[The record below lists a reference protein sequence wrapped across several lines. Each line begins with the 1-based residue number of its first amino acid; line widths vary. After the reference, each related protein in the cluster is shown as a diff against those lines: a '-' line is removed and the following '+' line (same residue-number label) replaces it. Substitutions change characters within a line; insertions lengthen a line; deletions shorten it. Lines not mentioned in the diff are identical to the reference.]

1 MARMRSLRPGE
12 YHCFLY
18 ENESEASSFA
28 SVFIR
33 QGLDKKEKV
42 IYFAADHR
50 AEGLAKDLEE
60 SGIDVTGAVKAGH
73 LQIEKSERDSCEK
86 IAKDLALIGVAS
98 SRNSE
103 DITLPAYSSLRI
115 AIDDTIRLNEA
126 GPDGFCTPAAIDL
139 MEAIVSEKCLVVFMY
154 FLDQLTPEALFRVLA
169 AYPSLIIGDEVYE
182 NFLFRDAVTAGQED
196 MKTLKVEHILDLL
209 KDHRKLKN
217 TIRKGGE
224 ALRASEENY
233 RSIFER
239 AGNLIATVDKKGN
252 IIDCNGKIREVLGYE
267 REEVVGRS
275 IAALFHPDHL
285 HRIYETLKEVIK
297 KGSSYSK
304 QYQMVKKDGSTVYV
318 SVNSTLLKTEKG
330 KMGKI
335 VSVVEDITE
344 RKHVEEALFESE
356 RRYRQLV
363 EILPDVILTLTEGR
377 IIFANSA
384 AYSVFGLSHP
394 RDLLGRLMAD
404 FFDAAGS
411 QGLTRCFE
419 TIRNKG
425 KTDKPV
431 KATIARPD
439 GTAVFIEWTGIAL
452 NQADAG
458 GGIVLFVG
466 RDITER
472 EIAENLVRES
482 EERYRIAVE
491 HSNDGVAIV
500 LGEIYIYVNK
510 KLAEIFGYKSVQ
522 DVMNKNIT
530 LTIHPDDRERV
541 LGINHM
547 RQRGE
552 AVADRYEF
560 KGVRK
565 DGTIVYIEVSAT
577 PIVYKGESSSLVY
590 LRDITARKELE
601 EKLRTVTGTMS

>member
-1 MARMRSLRPGE
+1 MARLRSLKPGE

-18 ENESEASSFA
+18 ENASEASSFA

-42 IYFAADHR
+42 IYFAADHG

-60 SGIDVTGAVKAGH
+60 SGIDVNSAVKAGH
-73 LQIEKSERDSCEK
+73 LQIERSERDSCEK

-98 SRNSE
+98 SRHSE
-103 DITLPAYSSLRI
+103 DIAPPAYSSLRI

-126 GPDGFCTPAAIDL
+126 GPDGSCTPAAIDL
-139 MEAIVSEKCLVVFMY
+139 MEAIDSEKCLIVFMY
-154 FLDQLTPEALFRVLA
+154 FLDELTPEALFRILA

-182 NFLFRDAVTAGQED
+182 NFLFRDAAATGQEG
-196 MKTLKVEHILDLL
+196 MKTLKVEHLLDLL
-209 KDHRKLKN
+209 KDHRKLKD

-224 ALRASEENY
+224 ALRASEDNY

-363 EILPDVILTLTEGR
+363 EILPDAILTLTEGR

-384 AYSVFGLSHP
+384 AYGVFGLSRP

-404 FFDAAGS
+404 FFDTAGS

-425 KTDKPV
+425 KTEKPV
-431 KATIARPD
+431 KAMITRPD

-510 KLAEIFGYKSVQ
+510 RLAEMFGYKSVQ
-522 DVMNKNIT
+522 DVMNRNIT

-541 LGINHM
+541 LSINHM
-547 RQRGE
+547 RQRGG

-601 EKLRTVTGTMS
+601 EKLRTVTGIIS

>member
-1 MARMRSLRPGE
+1 VARLRSLRPGE

-28 SVFIR
+28 SMFIR

-42 IYFAADHR
+42 IYFAVDHR

-60 SGIDVTGAVKAGH
+60 SGIDVSGAVKAGH
-73 LQIEKSERDSCEK
+73 LQIERSERDSFEK
-86 IAKDLALIGVAS
+86 IAKDLALIGVTS
-98 SRNSE
+98 LRHSE
-103 DITLPAYSSLRI
+103 GITPPAYSSLRI
-115 AIDDTIRLNEA
+115 MIDDTMRLNEA

-139 MEAIVSEKCLVVFMY
+139 MEAIGGEKCLMVFMY
-154 FLDQLTPEALFRVLA
+154 FLDQLTPEALFRILV

-182 NFLFRDAVTAGQED
+182 NFLFQDAVAAGQEGI
-196 MKTLKVEHILDLL
+196 KTLKVEHLLDLL
-209 KDHRKLKN
+209 KDHRKLKD

-224 ALRASEENY
+224 ALRASEDNY

-304 QYQMVKKDGSTVYV
+304 QYKMVKKDGSTVYV
-318 SVNSTLLKTEKG
+318 SVNNTLLKTEKG

-363 EILPDVILTLTEGR
+363 EILPDAILTLTEGR

-384 AYSVFGLSHP
+384 AYSVFGLWHP
-394 RDLLGRLMAD
+394 RDLIGRRMED
-404 FFDAAGS
+404 FLDASRAGNV
-411 QGLTRCFE
+411 QGCIE
-419 TIRNKG
+419 AIRQNG
-425 KTDKPV
+425 KADKPMRV
-431 KATIARPD
+431 ATSRPD
-439 GTAVFIEWTGIAL
+439 GSFVIIEWTGMAL
-452 NQADAG
+452 NQREG
-458 GGIVLFVG
+458 GGILFMG
-466 RDITER
+466 RDVTER
-472 EIAENLVRES
+472 EAAEKLVRES

-500 LGEIYIYVNK
+500 RGENYVYANR
-510 KLAEIFGYKSVQ
+510 KLAEIFGCRNVE
-522 DVMNKNIT
+522 DIVGKNIS
-530 LTIHPDDRERV
+530 LTIHPDDRKRV
-541 LGINHM
+541 LTINHM

-552 AVADRYEF
+552 KVADRYEF
-560 KGVRK
+560 KGIHK
-565 DGTIVYIEVSAT
+565 NGSIVFIEVSAT
-577 PIVYKGESSSLVY
+577 PIVYEGEPGSLVY
-590 LRDITARKELE
+590 LRDVTARKEME
-601 EKLRTVTGTMS
+601 DRLRMITKIFP